1 MRDLTA
7 VKDALKNH
15 QIELPS
21 WAFGNSGTRFKV
33 FGQPGVPRNPYEK
46 ADDAAQVHRYT
57 GVAPV
62 MAVHIPWDKVDDY
75 AALSAHARDNGIRI
89 GAVNS
94 NVFQDD
100 DYMLG
105 SVCNPDPKVRKKALA
120 HLLDCVDIMDA
131 TGSRDLK
138 LWFADGT
145 NYPGQDDI
153 AARQDRMAEAL
164 AAVYA
169 RLGDGQRML
178 LEYKLFEPSF
188 YTTDVPDWGT
198 ALLHCLALG
207 DKAQVVVDT
216 GHHAPGV
223 NIEFIVA
230 MLLKAGKLGGFDFN
244 SRFYADDDL
253 MVGAADPFQLFRIMH
268 EVVKAGALYPG
279 QPTGIT
285 ATGATAQ
292 DGTAAAQ
299 DGTAAAQ
306 DGTAAAQDGTAAAQA
321 SGPGVAFMLDQC
333 HNIEPKIPAQIR
345 SVMNVQE
352 SVAKA
357 LLVDAAA
364 LRDAQLAGDVLAANA
379 VLMDAYNTD
388 VRPLLAELREESGLA
403 PDPVKAYLASGYAE
417 KIVSE
422 RIGGTA
428 ASWGA

>member
-1 MRDLTA
+1 MRDLAA

-33 FGQPGVPRNPYEK
+33 FTQPGVPRDPFEK
-46 ADDAAQVHRYT
+46 ADDAAQVHKYT
-57 GVAPV
+57 GVAPA
-62 MAVHIPWDKVDDY
+62 MAVHIPWDKTGDY
-75 AALSAHARDNGIRI
+75 DALAAHAKSNGIRI
-89 GAVNS
+89 GTVNS

-100 DYMLG
+100 DYKLG
-105 SVCNPDPKVRKKALA
+105 SVCNPDPRVRTKALA
-120 HLLDCVDIMDA
+120 HLLECVDIMDA

-153 AARQDRMAEAL
+153 IARQDRLAEAL

-169 RLGDGQRML
+169 RLGPDQRMV

-198 ALLHCLALG
+198 SLLHCQALG
-207 DKAQVVVDT
+207 PKALVVVDT

-230 MLLKAGKLGGFDFN
+230 LLLKAGRLGGFDFN

-268 EVVKAGALYPG
+268 EVVKAGALAP
-279 QPTGIT
+279 
-285 ATGATAQ
+285 
-292 DGTAAAQ
+292 AA
-299 DGTAAAQ
+299 
-306 DGTAAAQDGTAAAQA
+306 
-321 SGPGVAFMLDQC
+321 GVAFMLDQC

-352 SVAKA
+352 ATAKA

-364 LRDAQLAGDVLAANA
+364 LKQAQLAGDVLAASA
-379 VLMDAYNTD
+379 ALMDAYNTD
-388 VRPLLAELREESGLA
+388 VRPLLADLREQMGLA
-403 PDPVKAYLASGYAE
+403 PDPVAAYLASGYGK
-417 KIVSE
+417 KIVAT
-422 RIGGTA
+422 RAGGIQA
-428 ASWGA
+428 GWGA